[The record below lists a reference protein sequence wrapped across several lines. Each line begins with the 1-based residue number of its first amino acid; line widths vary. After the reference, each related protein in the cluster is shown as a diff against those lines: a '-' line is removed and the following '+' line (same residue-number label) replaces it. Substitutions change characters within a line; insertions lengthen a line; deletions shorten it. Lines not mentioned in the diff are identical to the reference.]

1 MDILKVNDVEYN
13 MTQPTNDEF
22 IKQYVNSFGDTGPE
36 INVNVNWT
44 YVDGFYLHLMSDSDK
59 EFDVEIYDNKNTLL
73 YKSKLFNDMFC
84 SLHKKY
90 FNDIKYKIYYGPF
103 LIKEENINFE
113 GKKVLISFD
122 S

>member
-84 SLHKKY
+84 SLHK
-90 FNDIKYKIYYGPF
+90 NILMTLNIKYIMAHF
-103 LIKEENINFE
+103 
-113 GKKVLISFD
+113 
-122 S
+122 